1 MNNYCQE
8 RKLFQLSSEL
18 EDAVLCWVLLTAVF
32 SSTEKL
38 KGSCRSGRH
47 IDQRARRELKG
58 RCPLSKALLQD
69 LPLPQEHPCT
79 PAVCVLPALTLG
91 LAGAGC
97 PGSTGMGQPPPALPG
112 VQRLPKG
119 TGHIQGTPKRH
130 VHSSCLADLQSRARF
145 CPVSVE
151 DTCRLLISPVAEY
164 RGIF

>member
-8 RKLFQLSSEL
+8 RKLLQLSSEL

-69 LPLPQEHPCT
+69 LPCPQEHPCT

-97 PGSTGMGQPPPALPG
+97 PGSTGMGQPPQSCLECSISQKAQG
-112 VQRLPKG
+112 TSRALPKG
-119 TGHIQGTPKRH
+119 TSIHRALQICRAGPGSAQ
-130 VHSSCLADLQSRARF
+130 CLWKI
-145 CPVSVE
+145 PVV
-151 DTCRLLISPVAEY
+151 Y
-164 RGIF
+164 